1 MPSFLASHRPEPVL
15 VTGGTGLLGRHVVQ
29 ALRAAG
35 DDVRLLARDP
45 GSVAAGCE
53 VVAGDVGDRVAVRS
67 ALRSVRAVYHLAA
80 VTEKWRRD
88 PGEFERVNVDAAVEL
103 ARAAAECGV
112 ERVVHVSSFTV
123 FGPSGATGA
132 ASASGSEGVVD
143 ERAVAPTANL
153 QNDYQRSKHRAHVR
167 LAELAANGSA
177 PVVIACPGVVYGTG
191 TAAARNPIA
200 DLVQRQVSGRL
211 RGFPALDRRWTLAW
225 APDVA
230 RGLLLLRQRGRVGE
244 SYLLGGPVASLR
256 ELCAQ
261 VGAWAGR
268 AVPRDLPLAPLLAL
282 GRCAELA
289 ARISHARRSPRLSAA
304 ALRFLRHDWVFRSAK
319 AIALGYECTPL
330 RDGLLALWSD
340 LHARQLVD
348 HAPPA
353 AVPAA

>member
-1 MPSFLASHRPEPVL
+1 MSVPSFLASHRPEPVL

-177 PVVIACPGVVYGTG
+177 PVVIACPGVVYGTDV
-191 TAAARNPIA
+191 TASVAPNLNKIEVPASVNVIAEYPIA
-200 DLVQRQVSGRL
+200 
-211 RGFPALDRRWTLAW
+211 PKTIIERRI
-225 APDVA
+225 VA
-230 RGLLLLRQRGRVGE
+230 GSRPT
-244 SYLLGGPVASLR
+244 S
-256 ELCAQ
+256 AQ
-261 VGAWAGR
+261 CR
-268 AVPRDLPLAPLLAL
+268 SRTS
-282 GRCAELA
+282 RF
-289 ARISHARRSPRLSAA
+289 AR
-304 ALRFLRHDWVFRSAK
+304 
-319 AIALGYECTPL
+319 
-330 RDGLLALWSD
+330 
-340 LHARQLVD
+340 
-348 HAPPA
+348 
-353 AVPAA
+353 